1 MLGDYAELNL
11 YLEEDQTTDLWI
23 YLDDNKPM
31 VIKDVNS
38 NPTRYQGWW
47 NISHKF
53 INRPAVA
60 MVESSKVM
68 YFVTIG
74 NREVSDEG
82 S

>member
-1 MLGDYAELNL
+1 MKMNDYAELNL

-23 YLDDNKPM
+23 YLEGNKPI

-47 NISHKF
+47 SISHKF
-53 INRPAVA
+53 INHPAVA

-68 YFVTIG
+68 YFVTIDK
-74 NREVSDEG
+74 EDKS
-82 S
+82 

>member
-1 MLGDYAELNL
+1 MDDYAELNL

-23 YLDDNKPM
+23 YLEENKLM
-31 VIKDVNS
+31 VIKDVNGD
-38 NPTRYQGWW
+38 PTRYQGWW
-47 NISHKF
+47 NISHNF
-53 INRPAVA
+53 FNRPAVA

-74 NREVSDEG
+74 NREASDEG

>member
-1 MLGDYAELNL
+1 MTDYSELEL

-23 YLDDNKPM
+23 YLEGNKPI

-47 NISHKF
+47 SIPHKF
-53 INRPAVA
+53 VNHPAVA

-74 NREVSDEG
+74 NREVSDER